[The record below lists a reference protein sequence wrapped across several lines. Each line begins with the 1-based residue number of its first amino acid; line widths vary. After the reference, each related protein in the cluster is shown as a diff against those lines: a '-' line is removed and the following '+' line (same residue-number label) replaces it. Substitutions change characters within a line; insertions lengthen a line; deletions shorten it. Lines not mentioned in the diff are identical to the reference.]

1 MNSYENKL
9 DEFLFKE
16 IKDLKNIN
24 ILEFG
29 VRFGV
34 STKKFIDLVEKN
46 GGHVYSVDLED
57 CSHISKS
64 SQWSFIKSRDDNF
77 KYIEKKIPKKF
88 DIIYY
93 DSFHDA
99 LHMKKILY
107 YYYNRLKVNGLYI
120 IDDVSHLPYLKDKK
134 RNSFNCEINNRE
146 TFYKI
151 LEIFNSNI
159 NNLKLYFSFH
169 DSGLAKIKKITNQSL
184 KPEKKI
190 NTRVITFK
198 NIIRKIYRKFFNN

>member
-1 MNSYENKL
+1 MDNYEKKL
-9 DEFLFKE
+9 EDFIFND

-24 ILEFG
+24 VLEFG
-29 VRFGV
+29 VRFGI

-46 GGHVYSVDLED
+46 GGHVYSVDIED
-57 CSHISKS
+57 CSQISKS

-107 YYYNRLKVNGLYI
+107 HYYNKLNLNGLYI
-120 IDDVSHLPYLKDKK
+120 IDDVSHLPYLKEKERD
-134 RNSFNCEINNRE
+134 SFNCEINNRE

-151 LEIFNSNI
+151 LDILNSNI
-159 NNLKLYFSFH
+159 NNIRLYFSFH
-169 DSGLAKIKKITNQSL
+169 DSGLAKIKRISNQEL
-184 KPEKKI
+184 KQPKKI
-190 NTRVITFK
+190 NTRGVTLK
-198 NIIRKIYRKFFNN
+198 NIIRTIFRKFFL